1 MNYEVILRQRTELL
15 TECLTNFFFFL
26 CPLGVFLIGSKH
38 NFRVILKQHLSG
50 NVSSFEVYHEG
61 KITVS

>member
-15 TECLTNFFFFL
+15 TECLTFFFFL

-38 NFRVILKQHLSG
+38 NFRVILKQQLSG
-50 NVSSFEVYHEG
+50 NVSGFEVYHKG